1 MKNLVLRS
9 LSGVIYVALI
19 VGAIVGGLSWSTAL
33 FSIFCVVAMLE
44 FQHITMGPA
53 IKGIDVV
60 TRTLDVVAGLILV
73 NVVYILD
80 FPEIIMTI
88 CIGMAF
94 GYSVLRFILAL
105 YDKGEHPLADT
116 TWSILS
122 LSYIAVPLMMLSIL
136 CSEQEGWKIVLTMFI
151 MIWLNDTGAYC
162 VGSLLGKHQLF
173 ARLSPKKSWEGFV
186 GGFAFCL
193 AAGVGAYY
201 LVGEPFTLVEWLCF
215 GAMTCV
221 LSTWGDLFESLIK
234 RTNHIKDSGHIIP
247 GHGGILDR
255 IDSMLFASV
264 GVFIVMFFVDM
275 I

>member
-44 FQHITMGPA
+44 FQHITMGLA

-94 GYSVLRFILAL
+94 GYYVLRFILAL

-116 TWSILS
+116 AWSILS

-173 ARLSPKKSWEGFV
+173 ARLSPKKSWEGFA
-186 GGFAFCL
+186 GGLFFCI
-193 AAGVGAYY
+193 AAGVAAAF
-201 LVGEPFTLVEWLCF
+201 LFPDIFSLPLWILF
-215 GAMTCV
+215 GIMVCA
-221 LSTWGDLFESLIK
+221 LSTWGDLFESLLK
-234 RTNHIKDSGHIIP
+234 RSHAIKDSGHLIP

-255 IDSMLFASV
+255 IDSLLFVSI
-264 GVFIVMFFVDM
+264 GVFVFTLLFV
-275 I
+275 